1 MNLYVHLIKRT
12 ITTNFNM
19 YLYNLYCE
27 KKLYGSF
34 PVIKKSN
41 WFSTHWVKNQRI

>member
-1 MNLYVHLIKRT
+1 MNLYFPLIKNA
-12 ITTNFNM
+12 INTNFNM
-19 YLYNLYCE
+19 YLYDLYGE